1 MDANGGGSPAAQ
13 PTHIEEAPIFPGAS
27 LPVSGLFFDF
37 QRSETKE
44 LIDSLLAVNSLA
56 YAYGYV

>member
-13 PTHIEEAPIFPGAS
+13 PTHKEEASIFSGAS